1 MNKFYF
7 DSNIFRLIKKSHNN
21 YNFELEDALN
31 NIKDKTF
38 IYYSDA
44 HLRDLQN
51 SNNIEFIKEDL
62 RLMEQYVNQNYFS
75 YCPTTKKLNIYI
87 ESPEKIYFEL
97 YNNKKQDSFDDI
109 INELENSPFNN
120 LLNQNISFPKI
131 LTGDNKADE
140 FLQRFVPSGKTFS
153 IVEFIKYSL
162 THTEDLLYSSKGF
175 KELKMFVTSY
185 MNTEKFSFK
194 NWGDEFENKFNST
207 FSNNSDF
214 SLQYIIDFTN
224 KHFKLEN
231 DFYSQ
236 FINYYTLL
244 EILGITNEKINNKKN
259 RSFDSILIDAE
270 HAFHAKESDFLI
282 TDDKGLQLKA
292 YLCYKKFKIKTEI
305 LNIDEFVNLSKII
318 EIQNL
323 DFANFI
329 NLLSYDFSQKKDI
342 LCKIENDNNNCFINT
357 SISYFNFFDCI

>member
-1 MNKFYF
+1 M
-7 DSNIFRLIKKSHNN
+7 
-21 YNFELEDALN
+21 
-31 NIKDKTF
+31 
-38 IYYSDA
+38 
-44 HLRDLQN
+44 
-51 SNNIEFIKEDL
+51 
-62 RLMEQYVNQNYFS
+62 
-75 YCPTTKKLNIYI
+75 
-87 ESPEKIYFEL
+87 
-97 YNNKKQDSFDDI
+97 
-109 INELENSPFNN
+109 
-120 LLNQNISFPKI
+120 NQNISFPKI

-259 RSFDSILIDAE
+259 RSFDSILIDEE

-292 YLCYKKFKIKTEI
+292 YLCYNVIFPK
-305 LNIDEFVNLSKII
+305 NRNV
-318 EIQNL
+318 
-323 DFANFI
+323 
-329 NLLSYDFSQKKDI
+329 
-342 LCKIENDNNNCFINT
+342 
-357 SISYFNFFDCI
+357 